1 MSLILLDLCL
11 RKHKKYALYFQWFKW
26 LPEIA
31 GDLVDGVTM
40 RNRAFA
46 TLLMDGTY
54 SLYQINLL
62 TGAAT
67 FLGDFN
73 EKVIDIAIGLDQ

>member
-31 GDLVDGVTM
+31 APARRATIAGLGKAVEADASGGVGD
-40 RNRAFA
+40 RAPR
-46 TLLMDGTY
+46 TPED
-54 SLYQINLL
+54 
-62 TGAAT
+62 
-67 FLGDFN
+67 
-73 EKVIDIAIGLDQ
+73 